1 MKGVRPLALSD
12 CEETL
17 RINSESLPGV
27 VRLDSTE
34 FERLLALPNHHLA
47 LDRPEGGL
55 RGYLLAFASDV
66 SYDGAEFLEFVET
79 VQGSFIYI
87 DQVAVGAEYRRTGVA
102 SEFYGALEKWAR
114 NSTIA
119 HLCCE
124 VNLSPANPASLAFH
138 LNQGF
143 NQTSTLDAPDGRMV
157 ALMIKHLIHAET
169 GARET

>member
-1 MKGVRPLALSD
+1 MKGLRALALSD

-27 VRLDSTE
+27 ARLDSAE

-47 LDRPEGGL
+47 LNRPEGGL
-55 RGYLLAFASDV
+55 RGYLLAFGSDA
-66 SYDGAEFLEFVET
+66 SYDRAEFLEFVDT
-79 VQGSFIYI
+79 VPGSFIYI
-87 DQVAVGAEYRRTGVA
+87 DQVAVGAEYRRRGAA

-114 NSTIA
+114 SSTIA
-119 HLCCE
+119 YLCCE

-138 LNQGF
+138 QNRGF
-143 NQTSTLDAPDGRMV
+143 NQKSTLETPDGRMV
-157 ALMIKHLIHAET
+157 ALMTKRLVNAEN